1 MTVVDNTS
9 VTVSWN
15 DLIIPDFSIDYYTVV
30 YSRVSQQQNE
40 EMSTSP
46 ATSGVGIDLDT
57 TAIYQFQVFAT
68 VTVDGRTV
76 DGESSSHVY
85 FTRPR
90 KKTCMHHF
98 IGACACLYRTCFA
111 QPLSV
116 LIVVVQGVEV
126 MVLNDTSVTVS
137 WNEIPDFSIDYYTVI
152 YSRVSEG
159 GGRQNGEKSAQYP
172 PPATSG
178 VITDLDSTAIYQFQ
192 VFATVTVSGRT
203 VDGERSNPVYFTI
216 PCKKITDRVYLAHL

>member
-1 MTVVDNTS
+1 MVTVVDNTS

-15 DLIIPDFSIDYYTVV
+15 DLIIPDFSFDYYTVV

-76 DGESSSHVY
+76 NGERSSH
-85 FTRPR
+85 
-90 KKTCMHHF
+90 
-98 IGACACLYRTCFA
+98 
-111 QPLSV
+111 S
-116 LIVVVQGVEV
+116 EV
-126 MVLNDTSVTVS
+126 IVLNDTSVTVS
-137 WNEIPDFSIDYYTVI
+137 WNEVPHFSIDYYTVV
-152 YSRVSEG
+152 YSRLSEG
-159 GGRQNGEKSAQYP
+159 GGRQNREKSAQFP
-172 PPATSG
+172 TPAISG

-216 PCKKITDRVYLAHL
+216 PCKKITDGVYLAHL